1 MSSFDTI
8 SPDLEEIIYFLKK
21 NLQIRDVCAS
31 ILHQK
36 IVERTATQ
44 RGIEVTTEEIQ
55 AEGDRQRRQNRLE
68 SASATFDWL
77 KHQLI
82 TADEWE
88 QGIRDRLLMQKL
100 ASALFSK
107 EAEKYFVEHRID
119 FDSVILYQIIVPHQK
134 LSVELFY
141 QIEEEEIS
149 FYEAAH
155 YYDIAEDRRQRC
167 GFEGR
172 LYRRGLKPDIS
183 AVVFGAEPQKVLRPI
198 KTEQG
203 YHILLV
209 EELIPAELTPE
220 LRTEIGAQLFQEW
233 LTSEL
238 NYVLHSSSSTGF
250 VPM

>member
-1 MSSFDTI
+1 MSSFDI
-8 SPDLEEIIYFLKK
+8 IFSDLEEIVYFLKK
-21 NLQIRDVCAS
+21 NLQIRDVCAG

-36 IVERTATQ
+36 IVEQAAVQ
-44 RGIEVTTEEIQ
+44 RGIEVADEEIQ

-68 SASATFDWL
+68 SASSTFAWL

-82 TADEWE
+82 TADDWE

-100 ASALFSK
+100 SNSLFSH
-107 EAEKYFVEHRID
+107 EVEKYFAEHRTD

-172 LYRRGLKPDIS
+172 LYRHGLKPDIS

-203 YHILLV
+203 YHILMV

-220 LRTEIGAQLFQEW
+220 LQKEISAQLFQEW

-238 NYVLHSSSSTGF
+238 NYVLHSSSSKGLIST
-250 VPM
+250 